1 MWIKNKQKRKKQH
14 KPDSRGTSMVT
25 VVISFALLLVFVT
38 SFYRIQ
44 RVSQDMMMSARDLIL
59 NNNQLLKAY
68 YLKETSDTV
77 VLQDAPLY
85 FSGGEGSFSITTTL
99 HKAEKEGLSGSIYYY
114 ESQTKEQTGE

>member
-1 MWIKNKQKRKKQH
+1 
-14 KPDSRGTSMVT
+14 MVT

-38 SFYRIQ
+38 GFYRIQ

-77 VLQDAPLY
+77 VLQDAPLH

-99 HKAEKEGLSGSIYYY
+99 YKAEKEDLSGSIYYY